1 VLLIAVAAF
10 VFGQEAAQ
18 GKLVTEIQGVVGK
31 ESAQA
36 IQAMIEKTRAP
47 ALGLFAAVI
56 GLMTLLVEATG
67 VVMVAQLGRRLVE
80 VPVGFK
86 WLVDGLSDGSLD
98 FGGKESA
105 GACSNAWTARSGP
118 RTRTGSSWVSWPRR
132 SSESRPWSRRTLRGT
147 HTRVRRAGLRTD
159 RCAGHD
165 GAKVGVKLP
174 FSRAAARRSARW
186 RHDLGNAYSGAR
198 QRKADPPTR
207 QQTSRAGMYRVWC
220 MRR

>member
-1 VLLIAVAAF
+1 MPGVHIKRHGQGLPWPITRLSPSLPCWVLLIAVAAF

-36 IQAMIEKTRAP
+36 IQAMIEKARAP
-47 ALGLFAAVI
+47 ALGLFAAVMS
-56 GLMTLLVEATG
+56 L
-67 VVMVAQLGRRLVE
+67 
-80 VPVGFK
+80 
-86 WLVDGLSDGSLD
+86 GLSDGSLD